1 MRISLR
7 TRVLVLVT
15 LVIVI
20 IGAITTSIFTVAFIR
35 SEERGLVKRGTAL
48 SYALSRAA
56 EEGLVNEDLNL
67 IKKASDIIEAPDVT
81 LVQVY
86 SDLWDAID
94 AYPAERLSEHAQPQ
108 AVDHF
113 SNSNEPLSIQGD
125 RGYDFYRPIFFRAA
139 KNSTPITIGFVRV
152 SLSSASITKELRQII
167 AADLVVS
174 GLIALLAIISIDILI
189 GRFVV
194 RPVTGLYR
202 AVSLFKEGILPE
214 ESVRS
219 GQPGDEIQEL
229 SREFT
234 VMCKSLKEKEDRL
247 VESEKR
253 VRSLFERVEHAIFR
267 LDAAGAV
274 LEANSGFREM
284 FGDVK
289 GICEIFADQS
299 GIDCI
304 EETLPEKGVHLERK
318 AVGRNGEERSISL
331 SLYPEIDGE
340 GLVTGIDGYII
351 DVTEKKRLEERLI
364 RAQKMEAV
372 GTLAG
377 GMAHDFNNLLTAILG
392 YSEIILSMT
401 REGDQFHRPATVIHD
416 AAQRGADF
424 GRKILSLTRKEKLE
438 TKAVNV
444 NEIVNNSMELLQH
457 SIPKKIEIVTGL
469 ADGLPLI
476 KADPSQVQQVII
488 NLAVNARDAMPE
500 GGRLLI
506 ETSVVGSENGA
517 ANSLDGGAGGFIK
530 LSVSDTGAGMDRA
543 TQGKIFD
550 PFFTTKETGKGTGLG
565 LYIVHSIVTNHGGY
579 INLYS
584 EPSQGT
590 RFNIYMPVAR
600 EEVSEGAEPDH
611 DLRGSGTILVVD
623 DEPDVREL
631 FRDMLE
637 PLGYTIMT
645 AESGNDAIRIY
656 REMKERISL
665 VVLDMIMPKMGGNE
679 VFQVLKTVNP
689 EVRVILCSGY
699 SRNGFGV
706 IEEILKQG
714 ALGFI
719 QKPFSRRTIALSV
732 KSALSS

>member
-20 IGAITTSIFTVAFIR
+20 IGVITTALFTAAFIR

-67 IKKASDIIEAPDVT
+67 IKKASDIIKAPDVT
-81 LVQVY
+81 VVQVY
-86 SDLWDAID
+86 SDLWDAIE
-94 AYPAERLSEHAQPQ
+94 AYPVDRLNEPAQPQ
-108 AVDHF
+108 AVAHF
-113 SNSNEPLSIQGD
+113 SNSDEPFSIQGD
-125 RGYDFYRPIFFRAA
+125 RGYDFYRPIFFMAS
-139 KNSTPITIGFVRV
+139 KNSTPITIGFVRL
-152 SLSSASITKELRQII
+152 SLSSSSIRKELREII
-167 AADLVVS
+167 VADVAVS
-174 GLIALLAIISIDILI
+174 GLITLLAIISIDILI
-189 GRFVV
+189 GRFVIK
-194 RPVTGLYR
+194 PVTGLYR
-202 AVSLFKEGILPE
+202 SVSLFKDGILPE
-214 ESVRS
+214 EDVLNR
-219 GQPGDEIQEL
+219 QPGDEIQEL

-234 VMCKSLKEKEDRL
+234 VMCNSLKEKEDRL

-267 LDAAGAV
+267 LDARGSV
-274 LEANSGFREM
+274 LEANSRFREM
-284 FGDVK
+284 FGDVA
-289 GICEIFADQS
+289 GICDIFADQS
-299 GIDCI
+299 GIDCLG
-304 EETLPEKGVHLERK
+304 ETLPEKGVHFERR
-318 AVGRNGEERSISL
+318 AVGRNGEERNISL
-331 SLYPEIDGE
+331 SLYPEIDAG
-340 GLVTGIDGYII
+340 GSLTGMDGYII

-401 REGDQFHRPATVIHD
+401 GEGDPFHRPAAVIHD

-424 GRKILSLTRKEKLE
+424 GRKILSLTRKEKIE
-438 TKAVNV
+438 TKAVNINDV
-444 NEIVNNSMELLQH
+444 VYNSMELLQH
-457 SIPKKIEIVTGL
+457 SIPKKIEIVTRL
-469 ADGLPLI
+469 ADGVPLI
-476 KADPSQVQQVII
+476 KADPSQIQQVII

-506 ETSVVGSENGA
+506 ETSMVGSENGA
-517 ANSLDGGAGGFIK
+517 ANSLDGAEGGFIK

-590 RFNIYMPVAR
+590 RFNIYMPVAK
-600 EEVSEGAEPDH
+600 EEVSEGAELYH

-637 PLGYTIMT
+637 PLGYTIIT
-645 AESGNDAIRIY
+645 AEGGNDAIRIY
-656 REMKERISL
+656 REMRDRISL

-689 EVRVILCSGY
+689 EVRILLCSGY
-699 SRNGFGV
+699 SRNGFSA

-714 ALGFI
+714 ALGFV
-719 QKPFSRRTIALSV
+719 QKPFSRRTIALSL
-732 KSALSS
+732 KKALSA